1 MHHIAKRQSNKT
13 LKYTVHMEQVSIDT
27 KQILED
33 EGLAT
38 RSEEIIERVSQKC
51 QKITQETFL
60 QGEMALI
67 FCCNI

>member
-1 MHHIAKRQSNKT
+1 
-13 LKYTVHMEQVSIDT
+13 MEQVSIDT